1 MALFR
6 KKDPAEKEERKK
18 TEQQDRYAELR
29 NAGRINARIIDARS
43 GLRVLSGVYVVRMHD
58 EGERRLFMNDYTPTI
73 GKVVGDVILLSAE
86 GEHAFRG
93 IRGFYKL
100 QHNEFTL
107 LIEGY
112 LKEEKEQV

>member
-6 KKDPAEKEERKK
+6 KKDAAQDKVRKN
-18 TEQQDRYAELR
+18 TEQNERYAELK
-29 NAGRINARIIDARS
+29 NEGRINARIIDARS
-43 GLRVLSGVYVVRMHD
+43 GLRVFSGIYVVRMFD
-58 EGERRLFMNDYTPTI
+58 QGERRLFMNDYNPTI
-73 GKVVGDVILLSAE
+73 GKVVGDVVLLDKQ

-107 LIEGY
+107 LIEGH
-112 LKEEKEQV
+112 LKEEKEQT

>member
-6 KKDPAEKEERKK
+6 KKDAGQK
-18 TEQQDRYAELR
+18 TEQKNAAQADRYAELKH
-29 NAGRINARIIDARS
+29 AGRIMARIIDARS
-43 GLRVLSGVYVVRMHD
+43 GLRTIPGVYVVRMLD

-73 GKVVGDVILLSAE
+73 GRVVGDVVFLSAQ
-86 GEHAFRG
+86 GEHAYHG

-112 LKEEKEQV
+112 LNEEIEQA